1 MPGTGASSY
10 ILTSSAEMVKTN
22 GTANY
27 VLAGGGAD
35 MDKMA
40 ATTPLFLK
48 NGTDH
53 KSPLV
58 FANPLGGGTG
68 LDMDKFVLSN
78 GSEQSKGSFVL
89 SSNDS
94 SRASYVLSNGDVG
107 KTNYVLSNGDQNK
120 NNFVFNAGDL
130 TKGNFVINSSG
141 DAASKPSFF
150 LSNGVGDL
158 SKGGIALG
166 RASDVVSKGN
176 LVLGDPTKS
185 VGGGLVFSSMNG
197 NNGAKIVSLSTGGN
211 KPVMSSNTPVLLQQA
226 NPIAR

>member
-1 MPGTGASSY
+1 
-10 ILTSSAEMVKTN
+10 MVKTN

-27 VLAGGGAD
+27 VLAGGGGGAE

-40 ATTPLFLK
+40 ATAPLFLK

-94 SRASYVLSNGDVG
+94 SRASYVISNGDGG

-130 TKGNFVINSSG
+130 TKGNFVINSGGG

-211 KPVMSSNTPVLLQQA
+211 NKPVMSSNTPVLLQQA
-226 NPIAR
+226 NPIVR